1 MHVYTD
7 IIHDNN
13 VCIYNII
20 YVHTTDDEGAYYNTI
35 DACRHMNNA
44 RI

>member
-20 YVHTTDDEGAYYNTI
+20 YVHTTDEGAYYNTI